1 MFKLVLMRFA
11 ENFLPCQKN
20 KHNQKARDEDR
31 ALQKT
36 SYHEDVIGRG
46 KNCLQVISA

>member
-20 KHNQKARDEDR
+20 KHNQKAQDEDR